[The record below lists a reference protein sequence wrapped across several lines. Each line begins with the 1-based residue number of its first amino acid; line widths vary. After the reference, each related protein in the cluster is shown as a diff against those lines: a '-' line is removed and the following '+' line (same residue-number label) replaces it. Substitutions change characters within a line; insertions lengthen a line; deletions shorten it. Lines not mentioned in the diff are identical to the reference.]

1 MDDWALLRQYAA
13 NRSETAFARLADRY
27 IKFVYGAC
35 VRDLHNECLA
45 EDATQ
50 VVFLILA
57 RKAASIRKGVTLSS
71 WLFTTSRFVCRSIMR
86 QEARR
91 AQHEW
96 KAVQDRAWDYS
107 DYEDRDRLFGVL
119 DEALE
124 ALDDLNRKAVVLRF
138 IDGLSVSETAAA
150 IGITTDAAQ
159 IRLRRAVQKMRVA
172 ISHQAA

>member
-1 MDDWALLRQYAA
+1 MDDWVLLRQYAA

-35 VRDLHNECLA
+35 LRELGNECLA

-57 RKAASIRKGVTLSS
+57 RKAGSIRKGAMLSS
-71 WLFTTSRFVCRSIMR
+71 WLVTTSRFVCRSMTR

-96 KAVQDRAWDYS
+96 
-107 DYEDRDRLFGVL
+107 
-119 DEALE
+119 
-124 ALDDLNRKAVVLRF
+124 
-138 IDGLSVSETAAA
+138 
-150 IGITTDAAQ
+150 
-159 IRLRRAVQKMRVA
+159 RAVQGRA
-172 ISHQAA
+172 